1 MLAAAAGASACAG
14 LQPRS
19 AGTAAQT
26 LKPVAPAPIPPPAA
40 ITAPANAPPN
50 SYANSQYKFTCT
62 IPDGF
67 IVSHESEGPGEIMT
81 LAPQSVSSNSTANI
95 SVRAARLGRLSLDQ
109 YMELRVTRDL
119 QGTANVA
126 HWDKFPASYGVYSG
140 TEVVVERQYA
150 SGPFK
155 SRIFGFSHGP
165 DVFIVNYTASSDQ
178 FDSGQK
184 VLDQFL
190 GTLSFTP

>member
-1 MLAAAAGASACAG
+1 
-14 LQPRS
+14 
-19 AGTAAQT
+19 
-26 LKPVAPAPIPPPAA
+26 
-40 ITAPANAPPN
+40 
-50 SYANSQYKFTCT
+50 
-62 IPDGF
+62 
-67 IVSHESEGPGEIMT
+67 MT
-81 LAPQSVSSNSTANI
+81 VAPQSVSSNSTANL

-109 YMELRVTRDL
+109 YMELRITRDL
-119 QGTANVA
+119 QGAPNVT
-126 HWDKFPASYGVYSG
+126 HWDKFPATYGAYSG
-140 TEVVVERQYA
+140 SEIVVERQYA

-190 GTLSFTP
+190 ESLIFAQ